1 MPSDIPISFGK
12 TTRDKFGYLII
23 TGVFL
28 LISATIVPWIVKD
41 LVLVSDEYYEKYLIF
56 YQICGSALGFLIAQ
70 VYIRFH
76 SKKIRR
82 RLG

>member
-1 MPSDIPISFGK
+1 MPSDIPISFGRTK
-12 TTRDKFGYLII
+12 GEKVGYLII

-56 YQICGSALGFLIAQ
+56 YQICGSALGFLLAQ
-70 VYIRFH
+70 VYIKIH
-76 SKKIRR
+76 SKKMRR
-82 RLG
+82 RL